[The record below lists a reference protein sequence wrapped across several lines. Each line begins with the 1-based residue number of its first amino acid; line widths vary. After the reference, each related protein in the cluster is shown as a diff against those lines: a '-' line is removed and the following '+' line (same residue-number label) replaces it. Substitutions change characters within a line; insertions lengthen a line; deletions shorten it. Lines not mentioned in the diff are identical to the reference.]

1 MISSLAYEL
10 LKIMYMNEKT
20 FKELV
25 HTIFFKVT
33 YVTLDNRNLVLIKS
47 LMVIKNYL
55 FFFTPTINFPFILA
69 TIVILYGY

>member
-47 LMVIKNYL
+47 LMVIKNYV
-55 FFFTPTINFPFILA
+55 FFFTPTINSPFILA
-69 TIVILYGY
+69 TIVILYEY